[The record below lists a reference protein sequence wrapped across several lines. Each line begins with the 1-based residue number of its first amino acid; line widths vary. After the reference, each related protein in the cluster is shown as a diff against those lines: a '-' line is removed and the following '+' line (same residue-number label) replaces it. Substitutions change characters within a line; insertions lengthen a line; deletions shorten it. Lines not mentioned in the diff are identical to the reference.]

1 MTTVSLSPDPVRP
14 GPVGA
19 EAAEPRRAVR
29 RSLGLG
35 ATLSA
40 VFIALVVLAAVAPG
54 VLASTT
60 PTHVDL
66 ADALAAPSWHHLFG
80 TDEAGRD
87 VFSRVVHGT
96 RLSLGIGLG
105 ATAIAM
111 GLAIVLGFVSA
122 LAGGVVDT
130 VVTRALE
137 VLFAFPSLLAAL
149 LVISV
154 FGPSVRTS
162 IIAVGISSMPG
173 YARMVRGQV
182 LNVRQAGYIESAHA
196 LGHSRWT
203 VLRHHLFPN
212 AMRPLVAVVTLGV
225 GQSIVWAS
233 SLAFLGLGVPPPS
246 PEWGALLDSG
256 RNYITTQWW
265 LEVLPGLVI
274 VLFAISVTTLG
285 RAIRQRLEGAAR

>member
-1 MTTVSLSPDPVRP
+1 MTTVSLTSDPI
-14 GPVGA
+14 GPEV
-19 EAAEPRRAVR
+19 AAPRRAFR
-29 RSLGLG
+29 WSLGLG
-35 ATLSA
+35 VSLSA
-40 VFIALVVLAAVAPG
+40 LFVTLVALAAIAPSL
-54 VLASTT
+54 LAPTT
-60 PTHVDL
+60 ATHIEL
-66 ADALAAPSWHHLFG
+66 SNALAAPSWHHLFG

-111 GLAIVLGFVSA
+111 GLAVVLGFVSA

-130 VVTRALE
+130 VITRVLE
-137 VLFAFPSLLAAL
+137 VFFAFPSLLAAL

-154 FGPSVRTS
+154 FGPSVTTS
-162 IIAVGISSMPG
+162 IFAVGISSMPG

-196 LGHSRWT
+196 LGHGRRT
-203 VLRHHLFPN
+203 VLAQHLFPN

-233 SLAFLGLGVPPPS
+233 SLAFLGLGVPPPN
-246 PEWGALLDSG
+246 PEWGALLDAG

-285 RAIRQRLEGAAR
+285 RAIQQRLEGAAR

>member
-1 MTTVSLSPDPVRP
+1 MTTVSLDPIS
-14 GPVGA
+14 A
-19 EAAEPRRAVR
+19 EVVEPRRAVR
-29 RSLGLG
+29 WNLGLG

-40 VFIALVVLAAVAPG
+40 VFIALVVLAAIAPG

-60 PTHVDL
+60 PTHIDL
-66 ADALAAPSWHHLFG
+66 TNPLAAPSWHHLFG

-130 VVTRALE
+130 IITRVLE
-137 VLFAFPSLLAAL
+137 VFFAFPSLLAAL

-154 FGPSVRTS
+154 FGPSATTS
-162 IIAVGISSMPG
+162 IFAVGISSMPG

-196 LGHSRWT
+196 LGHSRRT
-203 VLRHHLFPN
+203 VLTHHLFPN

-233 SLAFLGLGVPPPS
+233 SLAFLGLGVPPPN

-285 RAIRQRLEGAAR
+285 RAIQQRLEGAAR